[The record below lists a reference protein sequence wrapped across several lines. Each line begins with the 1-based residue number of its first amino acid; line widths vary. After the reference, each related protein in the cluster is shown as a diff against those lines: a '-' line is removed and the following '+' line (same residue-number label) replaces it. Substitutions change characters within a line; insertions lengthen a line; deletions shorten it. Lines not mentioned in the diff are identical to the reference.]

1 MEGEL
6 GESDIVCGGG
16 DCVAGDRSA
25 DIMAFRVIK
34 DGVEHG
40 CGRRRA
46 GAERQRE
53 ALRAEEDMV
62 VCCRELSQTQNLPP
76 FRAVFVSSLSHALH
90 PISAVLLLSSEL
102 SCFFKKLLHL
112 NTRVYNCT

>member
-1 MEGEL
+1 
-6 GESDIVCGGG
+6 
-16 DCVAGDRSA
+16 
-25 DIMAFRVIK
+25 MALRVIT

-53 ALRAEEDMV
+53 ALRDEEDMV
-62 VCCRELSQTQNLPP
+62 VWCRELRASLLQNLPP
-76 FRAVFVSSLSHALH
+76 FRAVFVSSLSDAFQ

-102 SCFFKKLLHL
+102 SCVFKKLLI
-112 NTRVYNCT
+112 